1 MDARILQV
9 NFTLDGISQA
19 DYDAACQSFSG
30 PIAAVPGLRWKI
42 WLVNEAEH
50 RVGGI
55 YLFDDE
61 RALRAYA
68 DGPIVAQIR
77 AAPFVRDL
85 EVREFDVMPDHSAV
99 TRAPLAAVPA
109 GV

>member
-1 MDARILQV
+1 
-9 NFTLDGISQA
+9 
-19 DYDAACQSFSG
+19 
-30 PIAAVPGLRWKI
+30 
-42 WLVNEAEH
+42 
-50 RVGGI
+50 VGGI

-61 RALRAYA
+61 RTARDFA

-85 EVREFDVMPDHSAV
+85 EVREFGVMADHSAV

-109 GV
+109 GA

>member
-1 MDARILQV
+1 MEARILQI
-9 NFTLDGISQA
+9 NFTLAEIGTA
-19 DYDAACQSFSG
+19 DYDAACRSFSE
-30 PIAAVPGLRWKI
+30 PIAAVTGLCWKV
-42 WLVNEAEH
+42 WLLNEAE
-50 RVGGI
+50 RRAGGI

-77 AAPFVRDL
+77 SAPFVRDL
-85 EVREFDVMPDHSAV
+85 EAREFAVMPEHSAV
-99 TRAPLAAVPA
+99 TRAPLAPVPA